1 MASALH
7 VASSDVLLTC
17 IYIADEDEV
26 MDLRVAFEE
35 SLQYISEGSFCSA
48 AAHHITLDL
57 TLFCCCDTAFPVS
70 GDPFYRIEKY
80 YAYISAKRLGDMDK
94 AKEIWQQVVQQHG
107 LNTEAWIDYIMFERD
122 QGHYEKCESLF
133 KQAIQ
138 KNIDNPA
145 RLISVWSS
153 VEHEIGTLAS
163 YETSLVKINQK
174 SKILARQWQAQS
186 QRQAQHQ
193 PQQKQQKP
201 ELTEEQKT
209 ANAKEKK
216 EMDRVSL
223 FLISH
228 GL

>member
-1 MASALH
+1 
-7 VASSDVLLTC
+7 
-17 IYIADEDEV
+17 

-35 SLQYISEGSFCSA
+35 SLQYISEGTF
-48 AAHHITLDL
+48 TLHFTKKARFNFIL
-57 TLFCCCDTAFPVS
+57 LLWYKTAFPDS
-70 GDPFYRIEKY
+70 GDPFYRIDKY

-94 AKEIWQQVVQQHG
+94 AKEIWQNVVEQHG

-174 SKILARQWQAQS
+174 SKILARQWQTQS
-186 QRQAQHQ
+186 QKHAQHQ
-193 PQQKQQKP
+193 QPQYKQKQ
-201 ELTEEQKT
+201 ELTEEQKV

-223 FLISH
+223 FWSDMN
-228 GL
+228 GV